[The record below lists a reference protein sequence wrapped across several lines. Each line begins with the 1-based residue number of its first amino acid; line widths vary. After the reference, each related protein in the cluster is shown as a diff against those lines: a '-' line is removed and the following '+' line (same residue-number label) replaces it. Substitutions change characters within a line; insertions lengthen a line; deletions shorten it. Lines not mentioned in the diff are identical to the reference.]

1 MRECCRRIRRED
13 DEEITKAGSRRMKT
27 VSVVHRDRFQDLLA
41 HSAPCIDTGSVNQ
54 AAMFLR
60 ETLALALDLNDKT
73 LVDDC
78 RKRLH

>member
-1 MRECCRRIRRED
+1 MAPEAD
-13 DEEITKAGSRRMKT
+13 RRMGT

-41 HSAPCIDTGSVNQ
+41 HSAPRIDIGSVNQ

-60 ETLALALDLNDKT
+60 ETQALALDLNDKT